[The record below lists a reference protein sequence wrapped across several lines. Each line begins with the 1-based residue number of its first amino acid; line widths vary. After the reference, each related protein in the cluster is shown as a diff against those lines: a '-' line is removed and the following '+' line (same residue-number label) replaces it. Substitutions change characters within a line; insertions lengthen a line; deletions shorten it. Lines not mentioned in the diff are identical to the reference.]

1 MIDKNAMK
9 EIGNKFMDSCITALN
24 NAMDKRTLAYNRALR
39 IRYTKELRELEDEYA
54 KTWRINFIKRFSLSD
69 RIGSLK
75 ETISTIERQSAEL
88 KEAILA
94 RG

>member
-1 MIDKNAMK
+1 MINKNELGGM
-9 EIGNKFMDSCITALN
+9 FMEVCAKALA
-24 NAMDKRTLAYNRALR
+24 NAMDKRELAYNRALR
-39 IRYTKELRELEDEYA
+39 MKYSKELRELEKEFA
-54 KTWRINFIKRFSLSD
+54 NTWRINFIKRFSLSD